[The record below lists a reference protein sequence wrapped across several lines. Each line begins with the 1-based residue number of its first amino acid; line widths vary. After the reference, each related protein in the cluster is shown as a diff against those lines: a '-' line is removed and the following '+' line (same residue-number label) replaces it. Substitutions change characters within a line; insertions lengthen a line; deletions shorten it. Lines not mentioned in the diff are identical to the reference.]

1 MAKNIIKET
10 VIVLLI
16 LLVLALILGILFYD
30 YIPINKTVPIKVEAY
45 KISNELEEELGK
57 EVLEAD
63 DTIVKTYTVDSA
75 DLELYQKEND
85 YDIGK
90 NNPFSTVGTETTT
103 TITDKNDTNNN
114 GQSSSNTVKDNQA
127 NINTTK

>member
-75 DLELYQKEND
+75 DLELYQREND

>member
-1 MAKNIIKET
+1 MAKNVIKESA
-10 VIVLLI
+10 IVVLI
-16 LLVLALILGILFYD
+16 LLVVALLLGILFYD
-30 YIPINKTVPIKVEAY
+30 YIPMNKTVPYKVEAY

-57 EVLEAD
+57 EVLED
-63 DTIVKTYTVDSA
+63 QTIVKTYTVDSA

-90 NNPFSTVGTETTT
+90 KNPFSTVGTETI
-103 TITDKNDTNNN
+103 TITDNNNENGN

>member
-10 VIVLLI
+10 VIVLLV
-16 LLVLALILGILFYD
+16 LLVVALLLGILFYD
-30 YIPINKTVPIKVEAY
+30 YIPMNKTVPIKVEAY
-45 KISNELEEELGK
+45 KISSELEEELGK

-90 NNPFSTVGTETTT
+90 KNPFSTVGTETTT
-103 TITDKNDTNNN
+103 ITDNNNANGN